1 MKGAGQLILKTLD
14 LTKDFGSLRA
24 VDNVSLEIEE
34 GEVRAIIGPNGAGK
48 STLLDLIMNR
58 TRPTF
63 GRSYFRGS
71 EITHLP
77 PFAIAAGG
85 VGRCFQ
91 VSKLFSGLT
100 VFENVQIACISKGGD
115 VYSMFSDGN
124 RVFESEV
131 DGILDSIGLKA
142 IADEV
147 AGYLSYGDQRRLEI
161 GITLAMKP
169 ALLLLDEPTAGVSR
183 VEGHDLMRLVKGLAV
198 DQSLTIVFIEHD
210 MDMVFKYAD
219 RISVMHLGRL
229 VTTGTPDEIRA
240 DAMVRAIYLGEQV
253 A

>member
-1 MKGAGQLILKTLD
+1 MKGTGQVILRTVD
-14 LTKDFGSLRA
+14 ITKDFGSLRA
-24 VDNVSLEIEE
+24 VDRVDLQIEE

-48 STLLDLIMNR
+48 STLLDIVMNR
-58 TRPTF
+58 SRPTS

-71 EITHLP
+71 DITHLP
-77 PFAIAAGG
+77 SYAIAALG

-91 VSKLFSGLT
+91 ISKLFAGLS
-100 VFENVQIACISKGGD
+100 VFENVQIACISKAGKVYDIFSGGD
-115 VYSMFSDGN
+115 

-131 DGILDSIGLKA
+131 NGILDAIGLKA
-142 IADEV
+142 MAEEE

-169 ALLLLDEPTAGVSR
+169 SLLLLDEPTAGVSR
-183 VEGHDLMRLVKGLAV
+183 AEGHDLMRLVKSLAV
-198 DQSLTIVFIEHD
+198 DQNLTIVFIEHD

-219 RISVMHLGRL
+219 KISVMHLGRL
-229 VTTGTPDEIRA
+229 MTTGTPDEIRGNA
-240 DAMVRAIYLGEQV
+240 KVRAVYLGEQV